1 MTAPAVGLDPQRV
14 LIAMPGC
21 EAATK
26 RLAIP
31 LRAELGHAAVS
42 HFPDGESYV
51 RLYTPVR
58 GVEVAIV
65 CTLDHPD
72 EKLLPLLWLAIAA
85 RESGALRVGL
95 IAPYLPYMRQ
105 DVIFN
110 VGEIRAAEHFAGLL
124 NPVFD
129 WLVTVDPHLHRIS
142 HLSNVYRMPTVAV
155 EAAPAIAAWIH
166 SHVQAP
172 FLIGPDDESRQW
184 VEHVAGIC
192 QAPWAALA
200 KTRHSAWRVEI
211 AALPHIP
218 PGCVPVLVDDII
230 STGRTMLAA
239 ADLLRQ
245 AAQPQPVCIGVH
257 AVFAADAY
265 SQLCA
270 ASADVVTCDTVQH
283 PSNRIALTGP
293 LADAISRM
301 FDYPLPSSKQVL
313 VR

>member
-1 MTAPAVGLDPQRV
+1 MTAPAVGLDPQRL

-21 EAATK
+21 DTAAM

-31 LRAELGHAAVS
+31 LSAELGHAAVS
-42 HFPDGESYV
+42 RFPDGESYV
-51 RLYTPVR
+51 RLYTPVQ
-58 GVEVAIV
+58 GAEVAIV

-85 RESGALRVGL
+85 RQGGARRVGL

-105 DVIFN
+105 DVVFN
-110 VGEIRAAEHFAGLL
+110 AGEIRAAEHFAALL

-129 WLVTVDPHLHRIS
+129 WLVTVDPHLHRIA

-155 EAAPAIAAWIH
+155 EAAPAIAAWIQA
-166 SHVQAP
+166 HVQAP

-184 VEHVAGIC
+184 VEQVASLC
-192 QAPWAALA
+192 NAPWAALA
-200 KTRHSAWRVEI
+200 KTRHSAWHVEI
-211 AALPHIP
+211 AALPDIP
-218 PGCVPVLVDDII
+218 PRCVPVLADDII

-239 ADLLRQ
+239 ANLLQR
-245 AAQPQPVCIGVH
+245 AGKSRPVCVGVH

-270 ASADVVTCDTVQH
+270 ASAEVVTCDTIPH
-283 PSNRIALTGP
+283 PSNEIALTAP
-293 LADAISRM
+293 LVDAVSSM
-301 FDYPLPSSKQVL
+301 FDLPLPSNKRVL
-313 VR
+313 V

>member
-1 MTAPAVGLDPQRV
+1 MTAPAVGLDPQRL

-21 EAATK
+21 DTAAM

-31 LRAELGHAAVS
+31 LSAELGHAAVS

-51 RLYTPVR
+51 RLYTPVQ
-58 GVEVAIV
+58 GAEVAIV

-85 RESGALRVGL
+85 RQGGARRVGL

-110 VGEIRAAEHFAGLL
+110 AGEIRAAEHFAALL

-129 WLVTVDPHLHRIS
+129 WLVTVDPHLHRIA
-142 HLSNVYRMPTVAV
+142 HLSDVYRMPTVAV
-155 EAAPAIAAWIH
+155 EAAPAIAAWIQA
-166 SHVQAP
+166 HVQAP

-184 VEHVAGIC
+184 VEQVAGLC
-192 QAPWAALA
+192 NAPWAALT
-200 KTRHSAWRVEI
+200 KTRHSAWHVEI
-211 AALPHIP
+211 AELPDIP
-218 PGCVPVLVDDII
+218 PRCVPVLVDDII

-239 ADLLRQ
+239 ANLLQR
-245 AAQPQPVCIGVH
+245 AGKSRPVCVGVH

-270 ASADVVTCDTVQH
+270 ASAEVVTCDTIPH
-283 PSNRIALTGP
+283 PSNEIALTAP
-293 LADAISRM
+293 LVDAVSSM
-301 FDYPLPSSKQVL
+301 FDLPLPSNKRVL
-313 VR
+313 V

>member
-1 MTAPAVGLDPQRV
+1 MTAPTVALDPQRV

-21 EAATK
+21 DTATM

-31 LRAELGHAAVS
+31 LRAELGHVAVT

-51 RLYTPVR
+51 RLYTPVH
-58 GVEVAIV
+58 GAEVAIV

-85 RESGALRVGL
+85 RQGGARRVGL

-110 VGEIRAAEHFAGLL
+110 AGEIRAAEHFAALL

-142 HLSNVYRMPTVAV
+142 RLSEVYRVPTVAV
-155 EAAPAIAAWIH
+155 EAAPAIAEWIQT
-166 SHVQAP
+166 HVQAP
-172 FLIGPDDESRQW
+172 FLIGPDEESRQW
-184 VEHVAGIC
+184 VEQVAGMC
-192 QAPWAALA
+192 GAPWAALT
-200 KTRHSAWRVEI
+200 KTRHSAWHVEVTE
-211 AALPHIP
+211 LPNIP
-218 PGCVPVLVDDII
+218 PRCVPVLVDDII

-239 ADLLRQ
+239 AGLLQR
-245 AAQPQPVCIGVH
+245 AGKPQPVCVGVH

-270 ASADVVTCDTVQH
+270 ASAEVVTCDTIPH
-283 PSNRIALTGP
+283 PSNQIALTGP
-293 LADAISRM
+293 LVDAISRM
-301 FDYPLPSSKQVL
+301 FDLPLPLSKQML
-313 VR
+313 V

>member
-1 MTAPAVGLDPQRV
+1 MTAPTVALDPQRV

-21 EAATK
+21 DTATM

-31 LRAELGHAAVS
+31 LRAELGHAAVT

-51 RLYTPVR
+51 RLYTPVH
-58 GVEVAIV
+58 GAEVAIV

-85 RESGALRVGL
+85 RQGGARRVGL

-110 VGEIRAAEHFAGLL
+110 AGEIRAAEHFAALL

-142 HLSNVYRMPTVAV
+142 HLSEVYRVPTVAV
-155 EAAPAIAAWIH
+155 EAAPAIAEWIQT
-166 SHVQAP
+166 HVQAP
-172 FLIGPDDESRQW
+172 FLIGPDEESRQW
-184 VEHVAGIC
+184 VEQVAGMC
-192 QAPWAALA
+192 GAPWEALT
-200 KTRHSAWRVEI
+200 KTRHSAWHVEVTE
-211 AALPHIP
+211 LPNIP
-218 PGCVPVLVDDII
+218 PRCVPVLVDDII

-239 ADLLRQ
+239 AGLLQR
-245 AAQPQPVCIGVH
+245 AGKPQPVCVGVH

-270 ASADVVTCDTVQH
+270 ASAEVVTCDTIPH
-283 PSNRIALTGP
+283 PSNQIALTGP
-293 LADAISRM
+293 LVDAISRM
-301 FDYPLPSSKQVL
+301 FDLPLPLSKQML
-313 VR
+313 V

>member
-21 EAATK
+21 EAAAM

-31 LRAELGHAAVS
+31 LSAELGHAAVS

-51 RLYTPVR
+51 RLYTPVH
-58 GVEVAIV
+58 GAEVAIV

-85 RESGALRVGL
+85 REGGARRVGL
-95 IAPYLPYMRQ
+95 IAPYLAYMRQ
-105 DVIFN
+105 DVIFKA
-110 VGEIRAAEHFAGLL
+110 GEIRAAEHFAALL
-124 NPVFD
+124 NPAFD
-129 WLVTVDPHLHRIS
+129 WLVTVDPHLHRIAQ
-142 HLSNVYRMPTVAV
+142 LSNVYRMPTFAV
-155 EAAPAIAAWIH
+155 EAAPAIAAWIQT
-166 SHVQAP
+166 HVQAP

-192 QAPWAALA
+192 QAPWAALT
-200 KTRHSAWRVEI
+200 KTRHSAWHVEV
-211 AALPHIP
+211 AQLPSIP
-218 PGCVPVLVDDII
+218 PRCVPVLIDDIV

-239 ADLLRQ
+239 ADLLRR
-245 AAQPQPVCIGVH
+245 AGQPRPVCVGVH

-270 ASADVVTCDTVQH
+270 ASADVVTCDTIAH
-283 PSNRIALTGP
+283 PSNQIALTKP
-293 LADAISRM
+293 LSDAISRM
-301 FDYPLPSSKQVL
+301 FDLPLPSNKQML
-313 VR
+313 V

>member
-1 MTAPAVGLDPQRV
+1 MTAPTVALDPQRV

-21 EAATK
+21 DTATM

-31 LRAELGHAAVS
+31 LRAELGHAAVTR
-42 HFPDGESYV
+42 FPDGESYV
-51 RLYTPVR
+51 RLYTPVH
-58 GVEVAIV
+58 GAEVAIV

-85 RESGALRVGL
+85 RQGGARRVGL

-110 VGEIRAAEHFAGLL
+110 AGEIRAAEHFAALL

-142 HLSNVYRMPTVAV
+142 HLSEVYRVPTVAV
-155 EAAPAIAAWIH
+155 EAAPAIAEWIQT
-166 SHVQAP
+166 HVQAP
-172 FLIGPDDESRQW
+172 FLIGPDEESRQW
-184 VEHVAGIC
+184 VEQVAGMC
-192 QAPWAALA
+192 GAPWAALT
-200 KTRHSAWRVEI
+200 KTRHSAWHVEV
-211 AALPHIP
+211 AELPNIP
-218 PGCVPVLVDDII
+218 PRCVPVLVDDII

-239 ADLLRQ
+239 AGLLQR
-245 AAQPQPVCIGVH
+245 AGKPQPVCVGVH

-270 ASADVVTCDTVQH
+270 ASAEVVTCDTIPH
-283 PSNRIALTGP
+283 PSNQIALTGP
-293 LADAISRM
+293 LVDAISRM
-301 FDYPLPSSKQVL
+301 FDLPLPLSKQML
-313 VR
+313 V

>member
-21 EAATK
+21 EAAAM

-31 LRAELGHAAVS
+31 LSAELGHAAVS

-51 RLYTPVR
+51 RLYTPVH
-58 GVEVAIV
+58 GAEVAIV

-85 RESGALRVGL
+85 REGGARRVGL
-95 IAPYLPYMRQ
+95 IAPYLAYMRQ
-105 DVIFN
+105 DVIFKA
-110 VGEIRAAEHFAGLL
+110 GEIRAAEHFAALL
-124 NPVFD
+124 NPAFD
-129 WLVTVDPHLHRIS
+129 WLVTVDPHLHRIAQ
-142 HLSNVYRMPTVAV
+142 LSNVYRMSTFAV
-155 EAAPAIAAWIH
+155 EAAPAIAAWIQT
-166 SHVQAP
+166 HVQAP

-192 QAPWAALA
+192 QAPWAALT
-200 KTRHSAWRVEI
+200 KTRHSAWHVEV
-211 AALPHIP
+211 AQLPSIP
-218 PGCVPVLVDDII
+218 PRCVPVLIDDIV

-239 ADLLRQ
+239 ADLLRRAGQ
-245 AAQPQPVCIGVH
+245 LQPVCVGVH

-270 ASADVVTCDTVQH
+270 ASADVVTCDTIAH
-283 PSNRIALTGP
+283 PSNQIALTRP
-293 LADAISRM
+293 LSDAISRM
-301 FDYPLPSSKQVL
+301 FDLPLTSNKQML
-313 VR
+313 V

>member
-1 MTAPAVGLDPQRV
+1 MTAPTVALDPQRV

-21 EAATK
+21 DTATM

-31 LRAELGHAAVS
+31 LRAELGHAAVT

-51 RLYTPVR
+51 RLYTPVH
-58 GVEVAIV
+58 GAEVAIV

-85 RESGALRVGL
+85 RQGGARRVGL

-110 VGEIRAAEHFAGLL
+110 AGEIRAAEHFAALL

-142 HLSNVYRMPTVAV
+142 HLSEVYRVPTVAV
-155 EAAPAIAAWIH
+155 EAAPAIAEWIQT
-166 SHVQAP
+166 HVQAP
-172 FLIGPDDESRQW
+172 FLIGPDEESRQW
-184 VEHVAGIC
+184 VEQVAGMC
-192 QAPWAALA
+192 GAPWAALT
-200 KTRHSAWRVEI
+200 KTRHSAWLVEVTE
-211 AALPHIP
+211 LPNIP
-218 PGCVPVLVDDII
+218 PRCVPVLVDDII

-239 ADLLRQ
+239 AGLLQR
-245 AAQPQPVCIGVH
+245 AGKPQPVCVGVH

-270 ASADVVTCDTVQH
+270 ASAEVVTCDTIPH
-283 PSNRIALTGP
+283 PSNQIALTGP
-293 LADAISRM
+293 LVDAISRM
-301 FDYPLPSSKQVL
+301 FDLPLPLSKQML
-313 VR
+313 V

>member
-1 MTAPAVGLDPQRV
+1 MTAPTVALDPQRV

-21 EAATK
+21 DTATM

-31 LRAELGHAAVS
+31 LRAELGHAAVT

-51 RLYTPVR
+51 RLYTPVH
-58 GVEVAIV
+58 GAEVAIV

-85 RESGALRVGL
+85 RQGGARRVGL

-110 VGEIRAAEHFAGLL
+110 AGEIRAAEHFAALL

-142 HLSNVYRMPTVAV
+142 RLSEVYRVPTVAV
-155 EAAPAIAAWIH
+155 EAAPAIAEWIQT
-166 SHVQAP
+166 HVQAP
-172 FLIGPDDESRQW
+172 FLIGPDEESRQW
-184 VEHVAGIC
+184 VEQVAGMC
-192 QAPWAALA
+192 GAPWAALT
-200 KTRHSAWRVEI
+200 KTRHSAWHVEVTE
-211 AALPHIP
+211 LPNIP
-218 PGCVPVLVDDII
+218 PRCVPVLVDDII

-239 ADLLRQ
+239 AGLLQR
-245 AAQPQPVCIGVH
+245 AGKPQPVCLGVH

-270 ASADVVTCDTVQH
+270 ASAEVVTCDTIPH
-283 PSNRIALTGP
+283 PSNQIALTGP
-293 LADAISRM
+293 LVDAISRM
-301 FDYPLPSSKQVL
+301 FDLPLPLSKQML
-313 VR
+313 V

>member
-1 MTAPAVGLDPQRV
+1 MTAPTVALDPQRV

-21 EAATK
+21 DTATM

-31 LRAELGHAAVS
+31 LRAELGHAAVT

-51 RLYTPVR
+51 RLYTPVH
-58 GVEVAIV
+58 GAEVAIV

-85 RESGALRVGL
+85 RQGGARRVGL

-110 VGEIRAAEHFAGLL
+110 AGEIRAAEHFAALL

-142 HLSNVYRMPTVAV
+142 RLSEVYRVPTVAV
-155 EAAPAIAAWIH
+155 EAAPAIAEWIQT
-166 SHVQAP
+166 HVQAP
-172 FLIGPDDESRQW
+172 FLIGPDEESRQW
-184 VEHVAGIC
+184 VEQVAGMC
-192 QAPWAALA
+192 GAPWAALT
-200 KTRHSAWRVEI
+200 KTRHSAWHVEVTE
-211 AALPHIP
+211 LPNIP
-218 PGCVPVLVDDII
+218 PRCVPVLVDDII

-239 ADLLRQ
+239 AGLLQR
-245 AAQPQPVCIGVH
+245 AGKPQPVCVGVH

-270 ASADVVTCDTVQH
+270 ASAEVVTCDTIPH
-283 PSNRIALTGP
+283 PSNQIALTGP
-293 LADAISRM
+293 LVDAISRM
-301 FDYPLPSSKQVL
+301 FDLPLPLSKQML
-313 VR
+313 V

>member
-1 MTAPAVGLDPQRV
+1 MTAPTVALDPQRV

-21 EAATK
+21 DTATM

-31 LRAELGHAAVS
+31 LRAELGHAAVT

-51 RLYTPVR
+51 RLYTPVH
-58 GVEVAIV
+58 GAEVAIV

-85 RESGALRVGL
+85 RQGGARRVGL

-110 VGEIRAAEHFAGLL
+110 AGEIRAAEHFAALL

-142 HLSNVYRMPTVAV
+142 RLSEVYRVPTVAV
-155 EAAPAIAAWIH
+155 EAAPAIAEWIQT
-166 SHVQAP
+166 HVQAP
-172 FLIGPDDESRQW
+172 FLIGPDEESRQW
-184 VEHVAGIC
+184 VEQVAGMC
-192 QAPWAALA
+192 GAPWAALT
-200 KTRHSAWRVEI
+200 KTRHSAWHVEV
-211 AALPHIP
+211 AELPNIP
-218 PGCVPVLVDDII
+218 PRCVPVLVDDII

-239 ADLLRQ
+239 AGLLQR
-245 AAQPQPVCIGVH
+245 AGKPQPVCVGVH

-270 ASADVVTCDTVQH
+270 ASAEVVTCDTIPH
-283 PSNRIALTGP
+283 PSNQIALTGP
-293 LADAISRM
+293 LVDAISRM
-301 FDYPLPSSKQVL
+301 FDLPLPLSKQML
-313 VR
+313 V

>member
-1 MTAPAVGLDPQRV
+1 MTAPAVGLDPQRL

-21 EAATK
+21 DTAAM

-31 LRAELGHAAVS
+31 LSAELGHAAVS

-51 RLYTPVR
+51 RLYTPVH
-58 GVEVAIV
+58 GAEVAIV

-85 RESGALRVGL
+85 RQGGARRVGL

-110 VGEIRAAEHFAGLL
+110 AGEIRAAEHFAALL
-124 NPVFD
+124 NGVFD
-129 WLVTVDPHLHRIS
+129 WLVTVDPHLHRIA
-142 HLSNVYRMPTVAV
+142 HLSDVYRMPTVAV
-155 EAAPAIAAWIH
+155 EAAPAIAAWIQA
-166 SHVQAP
+166 HVQAP

-184 VEHVAGIC
+184 VEQVAGLC
-192 QAPWAALA
+192 NAPWAALT
-200 KTRHSAWRVEI
+200 KTRHSAWHVEF
-211 AALPHIP
+211 AELPDIP
-218 PGCVPVLVDDII
+218 PRCVPVLVDDII

-239 ADLLRQ
+239 ANLLQR
-245 AAQPQPVCIGVH
+245 AGKSRPVCVGVH

-270 ASADVVTCDTVQH
+270 ASAEVVTCDTIPH
-283 PSNRIALTGP
+283 PSNEIALTAP
-293 LADAISRM
+293 LVDAVSSM
-301 FDYPLPSSKQVL
+301 FDLPLPSNKRVL
-313 VR
+313 V

>member
-1 MTAPAVGLDPQRV
+1 MTAPTVALDPQRV

-21 EAATK
+21 DTATM

-31 LRAELGHAAVS
+31 LRAELGHAAVT

-51 RLYTPVR
+51 RPYTPVH
-58 GVEVAIV
+58 GAEVAIV

-85 RESGALRVGL
+85 RQGGARRVGL

-110 VGEIRAAEHFAGLL
+110 AGEIRAAEHFAALL

-142 HLSNVYRMPTVAV
+142 HLSEVYRVPTVAV
-155 EAAPAIAAWIH
+155 EAAPAIAEWIQT
-166 SHVQAP
+166 HVQAP
-172 FLIGPDDESRQW
+172 FLIGPDEESRQW
-184 VEHVAGIC
+184 VEQVAGMC
-192 QAPWAALA
+192 GAPWAALT
-200 KTRHSAWRVEI
+200 KTRHSAWHVEVTE
-211 AALPHIP
+211 LPNIP
-218 PGCVPVLVDDII
+218 PRCVPVLVDDII

-239 ADLLRQ
+239 AGLLQR
-245 AAQPQPVCIGVH
+245 AGKPQPVCVGVH

-270 ASADVVTCDTVQH
+270 ASAEVVTCDTIPH
-283 PSNRIALTGP
+283 PSNQIALTGP
-293 LADAISRM
+293 LVDAISRM
-301 FDYPLPSSKQVL
+301 FDLPLPLSKQML
-313 VR
+313 V

>member
-1 MTAPAVGLDPQRV
+1 MTAPAVALEPQRV

-21 EAATK
+21 DAAAM

-31 LRAELGHAAVS
+31 LSAELGHAAVS

-51 RLYTPVR
+51 RLYTPVH
-58 GVEVAIV
+58 GAEVAIV

-85 RESGALRVGL
+85 REGGARRVGL

-105 DVIFN
+105 DVVFN
-110 VGEIRAAEHFAGLL
+110 AGEIRAAEHFAALL

-129 WLVTVDPHLHRIS
+129 WLVTADPHLHRIS

-155 EAAPAIAAWIH
+155 EAAPAIAAWIQT
-166 SHVQAP
+166 HVQAP

-192 QAPWAALA
+192 QAPWAALT
-200 KTRHSAWRVEI
+200 KTRHSAWHVEI
-211 AALPHIP
+211 ADLPNIP
-218 PGCVPVLVDDII
+218 ARCVPVLVDDII

-239 ADLLRQ
+239 ANLLRR
-245 AAQPQPVCIGVH
+245 AGKPRPVCVGVH

-270 ASADVVTCDTVQH
+270 ASAEIVTCDTIPH
-283 PSNRIALTGP
+283 PSNAIALTEP
-293 LADAISRM
+293 LVDAVSSM
-301 FDYPLPSSKQVL
+301 FDLPLPSGKQVL
-313 VR
+313 V